1 MDPAEVPNQLK
12 SRRRAA
18 RDHQPALQ
26 RGRGRCVER
35 VDSLRSIRNFVVL
48 VSTAAADRARATPCP
63 SRIQLAEAW
72 RHPDD
77 RPQVADRGRRSRC
90 FAAPGSQRPPAALSR
105 RVTAADIMCSVVPP
119 PARSCAT
126 SNCSVTRPPAR
137 PPAHLSRRPFAQS
150 PLTPHVLS
158 HRRDI
163 TPAQAPRD
171 GSAHSCGSTRTYG
184 ATPPRLGAAHGS
196 NRCRP
201 TTRLLPLPLSAMRPL
216 RQCTP
221 RTRRQIPLRRAT
233 FAAMRPPPALI
244 VTTRLLRYTFLPC
257 AGERTA
263 AAIDGGAAGRVRE

>member
-1 MDPAEVPNQLK
+1 MWSWQPVSPEIHSVTLMVFFCKFAKCGFGVHFCGFGVIFCGFSVRFCGFRVRPSLTCP
-12 SRRRAA
+12 RRR
-18 RDHQPALQ
+18 
-26 RGRGRCVER
+26 
-35 VDSLRSIRNFVVL
+35 
-48 VSTAAADRARATPCP
+48 CP
-63 SRIQLAEAW
+63 PLPRQ
-72 RHPDD
+72 
-77 RPQVADRGRRSRC
+77 
-90 FAAPGSQRPPAALSR
+90 PPACCSR
-105 RVTAADIMCSVVPP
+105 SARCPTTGA
-119 PARSCAT
+119 PARSPSRA
-126 SNCSVTRPPAR
+126 A
-137 PPAHLSRRPFAQS
+137 SRRAK
-150 PLTPHVLS
+150 PLTHRVLS

-171 GSAHSCGSTRTYG
+171 GSAHSCGSMRTYG

-221 RTRRQIPLRRAT
+221 RTRRQIPLRLAT
-233 FAAMRPPPALI
+233 VAAMRPPPALI

>member
-1 MDPAEVPNQLK
+1 MTAHRWLFAGAASVPLERTRLKPPQDPTS
-12 SRRRAA
+12 SR
-18 RDHQPALQ
+18 
-26 RGRGRCVER
+26 
-35 VDSLRSIRNFVVL
+35 
-48 VSTAAADRARATPCP
+48 
-63 SRIQLAEAW
+63 W
-72 RHPDD
+72 RHP
-77 RPQVADRGRRSRC
+77 RRC
-90 FAAPGSQRPPAALSR
+90 PPSPR
-105 RVTAADIMCSVVPP
+105 QP
-119 PARSCAT
+119 PAR
-126 SNCSVTRPPAR
+126 CSRSARCPTTGAPAR
-137 PPAHLSRRPFAQS
+137 SPSRAASRRAK
-150 PLTPHVLS
+150 PLTHRVLS

-221 RTRRQIPLRRAT
+221 RTRRQIPLRLAT
-233 FAAMRPPPALI
+233 VAAMRPPPALI

>member
-1 MDPAEVPNQLK
+1 MPLEQTRLKPPQDPTS
-12 SRRRAA
+12 SR
-18 RDHQPALQ
+18 
-26 RGRGRCVER
+26 
-35 VDSLRSIRNFVVL
+35 
-48 VSTAAADRARATPCP
+48 
-63 SRIQLAEAW
+63 W
-72 RHPDD
+72 RHP
-77 RPQVADRGRRSRC
+77 RPC
-90 FAAPGSQRPPAALSR
+90 PPSP
-105 RVTAADIMCSVVPP
+105 CQP
-119 PARSCAT
+119 PAR
-126 SNCSVTRPPAR
+126 CSRSARCPTTGAPAR
-137 PPAHLSRRPFAQS
+137 SPSRAASRRAK
-150 PLTPHVLS
+150 PLTHRVLS

-171 GSAHSCGSTRTYG
+171 GSAHSCGSTWTYG

-244 VTTRLLRYTFLPC
+244 ITTRLLSYTFLPC

-263 AAIDGGAAGRVRE
+263 AATVEPRVGRGNGLLARRCSVPARSWRVQGCACGV